1 MGIKSHGYDDD
12 DDDDAHDGKRRCRL
26 TITPVPH
33 SNAHVTVEQRGCR
46 ATSNLN
52 DDFLLL
58 GELAFRGRK
67 RDARINLRYALAA
80 SLLQLH
86 RVFLESRHD
95 R

>member
-1 MGIKSHGYDDD
+1 MSANNNSGAG
-12 DDDDAHDGKRRCRL
+12 
-26 TITPVPH
+26 PH